1 MPGGGIRL
9 ATTTNKPEPVRLLDL
24 TRLISRPGRQPTGID
39 RVEYAYLRELLDR
52 DVPLMGLLRVAVG
65 YVLLDRGGLTSLLHR
80 VQGRTPWGPTRLLFR
95 CALRL
100 TPMQRQVQSDV
111 WRLASAKVYGKKL
124 DRLLADLPPNTIY
137 LNVGHSDMTDTTLSA
152 VSDLPNARITVMIHD
167 TIPLDFPDYNRPE
180 AVERFAGMLRRTL
193 NFADTI
199 LCPSMKTRDDI
210 LRHIDRMKE
219 EEALPGDLT
228 PPRIVVAHLGTDV
241 ARPDAIALPADLPA
255 NRPLFLMVGTIEPR
269 KNHAL
274 MLDVWEEWDEET
286 DGPRPVLGIV
296 GSRGWRNEDLFRR
309 LDASPMRNRD
319 IFEWSDLS
327 DKAVTALMVRADAL
341 LFPSFAEGY
350 GLPPIEAASLQTP
363 VISSDL
369 PSVREMLGELPV
381 YLPPDDRYPWTTAI
395 KSRIEEKRS
404 GTTGTGGYT
413 APTWDEH
420 FKVVLRIT

>member
-1 MPGGGIRL
+1 MVLCLCQVL
-9 ATTTNKPEPVRLLDL
+9 APL
-24 TRLISRPGRQPTGID
+24 T
-39 RVEYAYLRELLDR
+39 
-52 DVPLMGLLRVAVG
+52 VAEQAADPAHG
-65 YVLLDRGGLTSLLHR
+65 PA
-80 VQGRTPWGPTRLLFR
+80 RT
-95 CALRL
+95 
-100 TPMQRQVQSDV
+100 
-111 WRLASAKVYGKKL
+111 
-124 DRLLADLPPNTIY
+124 
-137 LNVGHSDMTDTTLSA
+137 
-152 VSDLPNARITVMIHD
+152 
-167 TIPLDFPDYNRPE
+167 
-180 AVERFAGMLRRTL
+180 
-193 NFADTI
+193 
-199 LCPSMKTRDDI
+199 
-210 LRHIDRMKE
+210 
-219 EEALPGDLT
+219 
-228 PPRIVVAHLGTDV
+228 
-241 ARPDAIALPADLPA
+241 ALPADLPA

-274 MLDVWEEWDEET
+274 MLDVWEEWDEEA

-309 LDASPMRNRD
+309 LDASPLRNRD